1 VACEHRCKIGVGK
14 TGVCGVRKNVDGRLE
29 LLVREKTTGVG
40 IDPIE
45 KKPLYHFLP
54 GSLVYSIGTW
64 GCNFKCQF
72 CQNAWM
78 SQKNEELGIKNYELK
93 TREIVDYC
101 VGNKIPSIAFTYN
114 EPTIWSEWAVEIMKE
129 ARSGRSGIRGVFV
142 TNGYMTLE
150 TLDYLNGYIDAY
162 NVDLKS
168 NSDDFYR
175 QICGGRLEVVKRNIA
190 EIYRRKKWIEVTT
203 LLIPG
208 KNDSREEIEAIAKF
222 LVNISKYLPWHISAF
237 YPDYK
242 MTDVESTSYEKLMEA
257 KEIGK
262 RVGLK
267 YVYIGNTGEGN
278 PMIEVKNREGV
289 KGIWH

>member
-1 VACEHRCKIGVGK
+1 MKLYRNLTSGVVECVACEHRCKIGVGK

-278 PMIEVKNREGV
+278 
-289 KGIWH
+289 